1 MLFHLLHSSVTHLH
15 DQAPP
20 LGSEYGTPA
29 ARALNALAWDKE
41 CMMKV
46 LSSSDPAANPKARQN
61 RSTPNTSSTVRY
73 AVVLFALP
81 SNGEELDI
89 ENALNVNE
97 KLVRNGFVR
106 ISATSSRRFRGG
118 RRGRGS
124 YETDHATGS
133 VAADAL
139 AVLEAAQLQ
148 AHNEHL
154 RM

>member
-1 MLFHLLHSSVTHLH
+1 
-15 DQAPP
+15 
-20 LGSEYGTPA
+20 
-29 ARALNALAWDKE
+29 
-41 CMMKV
+41 MKV
-46 LSSSDPAANPKARQN
+46 LSSSDPSSNSKS
-61 RSTPNTSSTVRY
+61 RSHKSSPSSTLRY

-106 ISATSSRRFRGG
+106 ISATASRRFRGRG
-118 RRGRGS
+118 RRGGN
-124 YETDHATGS
+124 YETDHSTGS

-139 AVLEAAQLQ
+139 AVLEAAQVQ
-148 AHNEHL
+148 AHAEHL

>member
-1 MLFHLLHSSVTHLH
+1 
-15 DQAPP
+15 
-20 LGSEYGTPA
+20 
-29 ARALNALAWDKE
+29 
-41 CMMKV
+41 MKV
-46 LSSSDPAANPKARQN
+46 LSSADPAANPKARHN
-61 RSTPNTSSTVRY
+61 RSTPNTSTTVRY

-81 SNGEELDI
+81 SKGEEELDI

-118 RRGRGS
+118 RRGRGN
-124 YETDHATGS
+124 YETDHSTGS

-139 AVLEAAQLQ
+139 SVLETAQSQ
-148 AHNEHL
+148 AHVEHL